1 MVTVIVTRQPGHC
14 GDPPHHSAEA
24 AHTFLD
30 NGTTVA
36 VSTSTVSSGRNTAH
50 VILSGPVSV
59 GCPASPATVH
69 TSITDMPPGIY
80 IAHTQN
86 ISGGPDTYW
95 KYFPEH
101 PSSDKTAD
109 TVVLGSAGVT
119 AATQS

>member
-1 MVTVIVTRQPGHC
+1 
-14 GDPPHHSAEA
+14 
-24 AHTFLD
+24 
-30 NGTTVA
+30 
-36 VSTSTVSSGRNTAH
+36 
-50 VILSGPVSV
+50 
-59 GCPASPATVH
+59 
-69 TSITDMPPGIY
+69 MPPGIY

-101 PSSDKTAD
+101 PASDKTVD

>member
-1 MVTVIVTRQPGHC
+1 M
-14 GDPPHHSAEA
+14 
-24 AHTFLD
+24 
-30 NGTTVA
+30 A
-36 VSTSTVSSGRNTAH
+36 VSTVYCVSSGRNTAH
-50 VILSGPVSV
+50 VILSGPVSS
-59 GCPASPATVH
+59 AATVH

-101 PSSDKTAD
+101 PASDKTVELCGA
-109 TVVLGSAGVT
+109 VGSAGVT